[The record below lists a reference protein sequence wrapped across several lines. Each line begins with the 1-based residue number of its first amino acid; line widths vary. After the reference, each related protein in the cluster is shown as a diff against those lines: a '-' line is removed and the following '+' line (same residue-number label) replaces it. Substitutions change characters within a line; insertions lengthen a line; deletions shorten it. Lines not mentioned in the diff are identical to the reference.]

1 MNKQCNVQ
9 KQSTRGVLMIDA
21 LKIAFLDLYV
31 RKVLFK
37 IFEKYQLFCEYCESF
52 KNTYFGKLLWM
63 GVSKDTCLFQQ
74 HLNFKKIERF
84 QSFVFHIISVPWNH
98 ISKWKNILSFSKIHV
113 KFSHSTETSFH
124 VFSFCGACL
133 SQVVFRQ
140 PLELS
145 FFIQQLY
152 IIVCLICCRS
162 KLICSYY
169 RHLDHFVRL
178 VFR

>member
-1 MNKQCNVQ
+1 
-9 KQSTRGVLMIDA
+9 MIDA
-21 LKIAFLDLYV
+21 LEIAFLNLYV

-37 IFEKYQLFCEYCESF
+37 IFEKYLLSCKYCESF

-74 HLNFKKIERF
+74 HLNFKNIERF
-84 QSFVFHIISVPWNH
+84 RSFVFHIISVRWNH
-98 ISKWKNILSFSKIHV
+98 ISKWKNIFSFNKIHL

-124 VFSFCGACL
+124 LFSFCATCL

-140 PLELS
+140 LLELS
-145 FFIQQLY
+145 FSMQQLY
-152 IIVCLICCRS
+152 IIVCLICCWT
-162 KLICSYY
+162 KLIFCYY